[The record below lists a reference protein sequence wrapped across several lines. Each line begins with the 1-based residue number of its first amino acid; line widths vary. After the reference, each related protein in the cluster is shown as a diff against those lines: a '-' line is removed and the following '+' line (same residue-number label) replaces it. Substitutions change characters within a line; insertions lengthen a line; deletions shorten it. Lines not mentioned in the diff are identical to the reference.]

1 MFTDLTFS
9 GDVTD
14 GKLTLS
20 DEASYRRQMRQFK
33 SGKVTIRIEV
43 DRGKRSNQANRYL
56 WLIYNLI
63 ADSTGDDP
71 NSLHDFFKR
80 RFLPPLVVTVL
91 GQELEVWSTAGQ
103 DPEAF
108 DTYVKHVRQFALD
121 ELGVATPDPD
131 PALRGRTRHHARDKV
146 RAA

>member
-9 GDVTD
+9 GEVAD
-14 GKLTLS
+14 GKLTLA
-20 DEASYRRQMRQFK
+20 DQASYRNQMRQFK
-33 SGKVTIRIEV
+33 PGKVIVRVEL

-80 RFLPPLVVTVL
+80 RFLPPTVVMVL
-91 GQELEVWSTAGQ
+91 GQEMEVWSTAGQ
-103 DPEAF
+103 DPEKF
-108 DTYVKHVRQFALD
+108 EQYVKNVRQFALD
-121 ELGVATPDPD
+121 ELGIVTPEPDPS
-131 PALRGRTRHHARDKV
+131 LRGRSRHAKRKE
-146 RAA
+146 AA